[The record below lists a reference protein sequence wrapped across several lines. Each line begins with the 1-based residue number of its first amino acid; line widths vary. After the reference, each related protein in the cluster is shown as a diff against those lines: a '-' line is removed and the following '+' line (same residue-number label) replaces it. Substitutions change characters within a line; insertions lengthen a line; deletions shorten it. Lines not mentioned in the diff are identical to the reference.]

1 MRRNKQKTNLYFILL
16 FPIHSFFF
24 FCAVNTEEYIH
35 RLASEIRELRFE
47 KVENLKEMMLYLSQ
61 DYQNQTQNGNDN
73 EKRKISNKKLK
84 QLSKMKN
91 LDLNLTKKE
100 HMISE
105 INRFY
110 TDLIEID
117 LQSRPLND
125 VLNLCENVLGIKA
138 ENLKHATSL
147 LV

>member
-1 MRRNKQKTNLYFILL
+1 M
-16 FPIHSFFF
+16 
-24 FCAVNTEEYIH
+24 
-35 RLASEIRELRFE
+35 RFE

-100 HMISE
+100 LMISE